1 MEGWPSSPRRMQL
14 GSPRLN
20 SLTDLMEGP
29 EGSEQQVFSI
39 KISKFQNILYFL
51 QHICIINL

>member
-1 MEGWPSSPRRMQL
+1 MSGRKAMEGWPSSPRRMQL

-29 EGSEQQVFSI
+29 EGSEQQVF
-39 KISKFQNILYFL
+39 
-51 QHICIINL
+51 